1 MREYYIEY
9 LLIKVETQISI
20 SNKNINKKNKSVI

>member
-20 SNKNINKKNKSVI
+20 SNKILTKKIRV